1 MKSLVEK
8 INESLLNEA
17 VLPADASSFDKF
29 AYAATN
35 WKNYFRSYSRSGQQL
50 FALAN
55 DVHNYDEDYSELV
68 DYIYPNANCAGIK
81 LMISKRTIIKGEGK
95 WQFEIDLYDI
105 KTKQT
110 LYTAASDSVNIDD
123 CSTLKKFVDS
133 YIVPVFAD
141 KNTLKSFVADR
152 VRKA

>member
-1 MKSLVEK
+1 
-8 INESLLNEA
+8 
-17 VLPADASSFDKF
+17 
-29 AYAATN
+29 
-35 WKNYFRSYSRSGQQL
+35 
-50 FALAN
+50 
-55 DVHNYDEDYSELV
+55 
-68 DYIYPNANCAGIK
+68 
-81 LMISKRTIIKGEGK
+81 MISKRTIIKGEGK